1 MPMPEMTLIVKWP
14 DGLLQECCA
23 PSLALYD
30 HFAEGVTYTVA
41 HFRSQMLDALDG
53 VLGDARSRLGF
64 TRTSPAAT
72 AEQVKAAAARF
83 AASDKVRVIS
93 MYPPLKTAAREPQP
107 LRWSS

>member
-1 MPMPEMTLIVKWP
+1 MPEMTLIVKWP

-53 VLGDARSRLGF
+53 VLGDAAPASASRAPH
-64 TRTSPAAT
+64 R
-72 AEQVKAAAARF
+72 R
-83 AASDKVRVIS
+83 
-93 MYPPLKTAAREPQP
+93 PPPSR
-107 LRWSS
+107 

>member
-1 MPMPEMTLIVKWP
+1 MKLWLKLLVGAVIALLIVVVI
-14 DGLLQECCA
+14 A
-23 PSLALYD
+23 PTLVSKEYIKQTL
-30 HFAEGVTYTVA
+30 
-41 HFRSQMLDALDG
+41 
-53 VLGDARSRLGF
+53 
-64 TRTSPAAT
+64 